1 LDLQNDFQA
10 RFTYEAR
17 DWRGKSCDAR
27 ILKLAKSVT
36 ISVVDDDSWARDGV
50 RELVE
55 SLGYQAFA
63 FASAEQFLESGLLDK
78 TACLITDVQMPGL
91 SGLDLQHE
99 LGSKGYRIP
108 IIFITAYPDERR
120 REHALSAGAIGFL
133 TKPFDERSLI
143 DCLTLAVAAPH

>member
-1 LDLQNDFQA
+1 LTEL
-10 RFTYEAR
+10 
-17 DWRGKSCDAR
+17 
-27 ILKLAKSVT
+27 VT
-36 ISVVDDDSWARDGV
+36 ISIVDDDSWARDGIRV
-50 RELVE
+50 LIE

-63 FASAEQFLESGLLDK
+63 FASPEEFLGSDLLDK

-91 SGLDLQHE
+91 SGLDLQRE

-120 REHALSAGAIGFL
+120 REHALSAGAVGFL

-143 DCLTLAVAAPH
+143 DCLTVAVAGRA